1 MGKVILVYAIIQLIT
16 TAFGLSVIETIRPI
30 VNKKLLKDGYVL
42 KNKNSMY
49 KFNEDL
55 TNFAMG
61 LIPCYYLIK
70 AMNMVRGS
78 DAIEREAAR
87 QVKIGNY
94 VTMEEYLYPV
104 VEINK
109 EDKNV
114 AKIVHEVEPFE
125 KEYKHVARKNTYSF
139 LESNGE
145 KVKYSETYQNEQKEL
160 ITPYAE
166 RTVDT
171 IIKEV
176 AAKPTIKDI
185 LNAIYG
191 LNPEDIDK
199 LIDLLYQYSEKKK
212 GHPVLK
218 LKDVA

>member
-1 MGKVILVYAIIQLIT
+1 M
-16 TAFGLSVIETIRPI
+16 
-30 VNKKLLKDGYVL
+30 
-42 KNKNSMY
+42 
-49 KFNEDL
+49 
-55 TNFAMG
+55 
-61 LIPCYYLIK
+61 
-70 AMNMVRGS
+70 
-78 DAIEREAAR
+78 
-87 QVKIGNY
+87 
-94 VTMEEYLYPV
+94 
-104 VEINK
+104 
-109 EDKNV
+109 
-114 AKIVHEVEPFE
+114 IVHVEPFE

>member
-114 AKIVHEVEPFE
+114 AKIIHEVEPFE

>member
-1 MGKVILVYAIIQLIT
+1 MGKVILIYLIIQLIT

-30 VNKKLLKDGYVL
+30 VNKKLTRDGYVL
-42 KNKNSMY
+42 MNKNSMY
-49 KFNEDL
+49 RFNENL
-55 TNFAMG
+55 SNFAKG
-61 LIPCYYLIK
+61 LIPCYYLFK
-70 AMNMVRGS
+70 ALNMVRGS

-87 QVKIGNY
+87 QVKKGNY
-94 VTMEEYLYPV
+94 VTMEQYLNPV
-104 VEINK
+104 VEVNK

-114 AKIVHEVEPFE
+114 ARIVQETEPFE
-125 KEYKHVARKNTYSF
+125 KEYKHFARKNTYSF
-139 LESNGE
+139 LESGAE
-145 KVKYSETYQNEQKEL
+145 KVQYQKEYKDDQSQL

-166 RTVDT
+166 KIVNTV
-171 IIKEV
+171 IKEV
-176 AAKPTIKDI
+176 IKKPTIKDI

>member
-125 KEYKHVARKNTYSF
+125 KEYKHFARKNTYSF

>member
-78 DAIEREAAR
+78 DAIERETAR

>member
-55 TNFAMG
+55 TNFTMG